1 MGYIFNETLYII
13 GNLNEKKVFVSP
25 DSLFYFFFKQVK
37 GEDGGILFTV
47 GYAVCFKIIFPKYL
61 IDFDHRCYTMCS
73 CNFS

>member
-25 DSLFYFFFKQVK
+25 DSLFFFFFKQVK

-47 GYAVCFKIIFPKYL
+47 GFSYMLQNYFSKI
-61 IDFDHRCYTMCS
+61 FD
-73 CNFS
+73 